1 MSTLQ
6 KALSLRT
13 KKIGILMMD
22 ARKSAR
28 QSEETCARV
37 LQVTPDAYRKFELGE
52 IMPTLP
58 QLEVLAFFLD
68 IPLEHFWG
76 NRVISEQPNFTLNTS
91 ALLPLRNRVIGITVR
106 QLRQN
111 AELSLEQFAS
121 QMELEP
127 QLLNRYELGEE
138 SIPLPLLEQML
149 AGLNENISIVADRH
163 GQIGKWYRH
172 QKTVDSVVAFPA
184 EIQEFVAKNI
194 NEPYLELA
202 KRLSELDAGK
212 LRSIA
217 EGLLEIT
224 Y

>member
-28 QSEETCARV
+28 QTEAACARV
-37 LQVTPDAYRKFELGE
+37 LQVSPEEYKSFELGE
-52 IMPTLP
+52 VMPTLP

-68 IPLEHFWG
+68 VPLEHFWG
-76 NRVISEQPNFTLNTS
+76 NTVISEHPGFTLNTA

-111 AELSLEQFAS
+111 AGLSLEAYAR
-121 QMELEP
+121 QMELDEN
-127 QLLNRYELGEE
+127 QLNRYELGEE

-172 QKTVDSVVAFPA
+172 QKTVGSVGAYPA
-184 EIQEFVAKNI
+184 EIQEFVAKSI

>member
-6 KALSLRT
+6 KALTLRT

-22 ARKSAR
+22 ARRTAR
-28 QSEETCARV
+28 QTPESCAQVMQVSLEE
-37 LQVTPDAYRKFELGE
+37 YRNFEYGE
-52 IMPTLP
+52 IMPSLP
-58 QLEVLAFFLD
+58 QLEVLAYFLD

-76 NRVISEQPNFTLNTS
+76 NKATSEGPLFSLNTM
-91 ALLPLRNRVIGITVR
+91 ALLPLRNRVIGITLR

-111 AELSLEQFAS
+111 AEISAEDFAA
-121 QMELEP
+121 QVDLDP
-127 QLLNRYELGEE
+127 AVLNRYELGEE
-138 SIPLPLLEQML
+138 AIPLPLLEQLL
-149 AGLNENISIVADRH
+149 AALNENISIVADQH
-163 GQIGKWYRH
+163 GQIGKWYKQ
-172 QKTVDSVVAFPA
+172 QKAVGSLETYPV
-184 EIQEFVAKNI
+184 EIQDFVAKSI

-202 KRLSELDAGK
+202 KKLSELDAKK